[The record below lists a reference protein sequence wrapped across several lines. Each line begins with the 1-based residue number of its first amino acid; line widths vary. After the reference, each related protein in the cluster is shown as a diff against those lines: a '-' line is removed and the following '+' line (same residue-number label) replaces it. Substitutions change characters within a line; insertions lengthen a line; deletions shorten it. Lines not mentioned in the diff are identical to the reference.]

1 MTLTSIVE
9 QPETMDPGAD
19 RYEYPLRF
27 NLLDMIGIS
36 HDLSPVNPRPDKFG
50 PPEEDCYA
58 NPMFDWEL
66 VG

>member
-1 MTLTSIVE
+1 MN
-9 QPETMDPGAD
+9 PGAD
-19 RYEYPLRF
+19 RYEHPRRF

-36 HDLSPVNPRPDKFG
+36 HDLSPVNPRPDKLG
-50 PPEEDCYA
+50 PAEEDCYA

>member
-1 MTLTSIVE
+1 MTLTPIVE
-9 QPETMDPGAD
+9 QPETMNPGD
-19 RYEYPLRF
+19 RYEYPRRF

-50 PPEEDCYA
+50 PPKEDCYA